1 MEWYNKGKNEVLKE
15 LDTNLS
21 VGLSEKEVK
30 RRIEKYGKNEFE
42 EQAKKSIL
50 NKFAAQFA
58 DFLIIILLIA
68 AGVSAFVGEREDAV
82 IILAIVVLN
91 AALGI
96 YQEGKA
102 EKSVEAL
109 QRLSAPNAKVIREGN
124 LTVVPA
130 ADIVPGDV
138 VVLEAGD
145 IIPADIR
152 LFESSNLKVEEA
164 SLTGESVPVE
174 KDAKAKI
181 VGTVGIGDRHNM
193 GFSSTIVTYGRGK
206 GVVTSTGH
214 NTEIGNIAVKI
225 QTYEEEETP
234 LQIKL
239 NQLGKVLGTLTIVI
253 CIIVF
258 IVGMLQGRQPLNM
271 LLTSISLAVAAIP
284 EGLPAIVT
292 IVLAIGMN
300 RMAEKNAIVKKLLA
314 VETLGATSVI
324 CSDKTGTLT
333 QNEMTVVKAYVDDRI
348 LDVEGIGYEPK
359 GDVKLNARSIG
370 ISSLPN
376 LRNLISVGVLANDA
390 KLDNSS
396 GFYKVMG
403 DPTEGAIVAFAGKLG
418 QTSEQLNMI
427 YPRIAELPFDSGR
440 KMMTTFHSN
449 YIEGK
454 IVSFTKGAPDIV
466 INKCSKIA
474 LNGRIVD
481 FNKELKDKVRSVN
494 TKFARSALRVLSA
507 AYKVWDRL
515 PEHPT
520 FEQVENDMI
529 FVGLVGM
536 IDPPR
541 PEVKDSIKHCRQ
553 AGIETVMITGDYKET
568 AYAIAKELGMAN
580 NEGQAIM
587 GEELD
592 KYSDEEL
599 REVVKKTKVYA
610 RVSPEHKVKIVT
622 ALKEN
627 GHITSM
633 TGDGVND
640 ALALKK
646 ADIGVAMGITGT
658 DVAKNTA
665 EVILTDD
672 NFATIVNAVEE
683 GRIIFSNIK
692 KFVFFLL
699 SCNIGEILLVF
710 ISILLGWNVPL
721 LPIQLLWLNLV
732 TDSLPAMAL
741 GVENAEPGIMKQ
753 PPRSTKEGILDGE
766 MLGGIVFQ
774 AIAISFASLFAYYW
788 AMRMYG
794 TGSGLIHVRSV
805 VFTTLILSE
814 LLRAFSSRSQNYTLF
829 KIGLFTNIRMIQA
842 VFVSFMLTFVVL
854 YIPQLNEIF
863 DVVPLTLR
871 DWQIVTAFSFI
882 PLLVGELYKDLF
894 KNEMPL
900 SNSERK
906 RRISTL

>member
-15 LDTNLS
+15 LNTNLGA
-21 VGLSEKEVK
+21 GLSEKEAEK
-30 RRIEKYGKNEFE
+30 RIELYGRNELE
-42 EQAKKSIL
+42 EEVKKSFL
-50 NKFAAQFA
+50 AKFIAQFA
-58 DFLIIILLIA
+58 DFLIIILLLA
-68 AGVSAFVGEREDAV
+68 AGVSAFVGEKEDAI
-82 IILAIVVLN
+82 IILAIVVIN

-109 QRLSAPNAKVIREGN
+109 QKLSAPNARVVRDGSLIVI
-124 LTVVPA
+124 PA
-130 ADIVPGDV
+130 AEIVPGDV
-138 VVLEAGD
+138 TVLEAGD
-145 IIPADIR
+145 IVPADLR
-152 LFESSNLKVEEA
+152 LFESSNLKIEEA

-181 VGTVGIGDRHNM
+181 VGSVGIGDRHNM
-193 GFSSTIVTYGRGK
+193 GFSSTIVTYGRGR
-206 GVVTSTGH
+206 GVVTTTGH

-225 QTYEEEETP
+225 QTFVEEDTP

-239 NQLGKVLGTLTIVI
+239 NQLGKVLGTLTIAI
-253 CIIVF
+253 CVIVF
-258 IVGMLQGRQPLNM
+258 MVGMLQGRQPLNM

-300 RMAEKNAIVKKLLA
+300 RMAGKNAIVKKLLA

-333 QNEMTVVKAYVDDRI
+333 QNEMTVVKAYVDDKI

-359 GDVKLNARSIG
+359 GDIKLNGRNVS
-370 ISSLPN
+370 ISSLPD
-376 LRNLISVGVLANDA
+376 LRNLVSIGILSNDA
-390 KLDNSS
+390 QLDNSS
-396 GFYKVMG
+396 GTYKIIG

-418 QTSEQLNMI
+418 QTSDQLNMI

-454 IVSFTKGAPDIV
+454 VVSFTKGAPDIV

-481 FNKELKDKVRSVN
+481 FNKELKEKVLSVN

-515 PEHPT
+515 PEHPD
-520 FEQVENDMI
+520 FEQVENGMI

-541 PEVKDSIKHCRQ
+541 PEVKESIAHCRQ
-553 AGIETVMITGDYKET
+553 AGIETVLITGDYKET
-568 AYAIAKELGMAN
+568 AYAIAKELGMVEH
-580 NEGQAIM
+580 EGQAIM
-587 GEELD
+587 GKDLD
-592 KYSDEEL
+592 EYSDEKL

-610 RVSPEHKVKIVT
+610 RVSPDHKVRIVT

-829 KIGLFTNIRMIQA
+829 KIGFFTNIRMIQA

>member
-1 MEWYNKGKNEVLKE
+1 MEWYNKGKKEVLKE
-15 LDTNLS
+15 LRTNSS
-21 VGLSEKEVK
+21 VGLSEKEAKARV
-30 RRIEKYGKNEFE
+30 ELYGRNELE
-42 EQAKKSIL
+42 AHTKKSL
-50 NKFAAQFA
+50 LSKFIAQFA
-58 DFLIIILLIA
+58 DFLIVILLLA
-68 AGVSAFVGEREDAV
+68 AGVSAFVGERDDAI
-82 IILAIVVLN
+82 IILAIVVIN

-109 QRLSAPNAKVIREGN
+109 KKLSAPNAKVIREGK
-124 LTVVPA
+124 LLILPA
-130 ADIVPGDV
+130 AEIVPGDI

-145 IIPADIR
+145 IIPADLR
-152 LFESSNLKVEEA
+152 LLESSNLKIEEA

-174 KDAKAKI
+174 KDARSKI
-181 VGTVGIGDRHNM
+181 VGSVGIGDRHNM
-193 GFSSTIVTYGRGK
+193 GFSSTIVTYGRGV
-206 GVVTSTGH
+206 GVVTATGH
-214 NTEIGNIAVKI
+214 DTEIGNIAVKI
-225 QTYEEEETP
+225 QSYEDEETP

-239 NQLGKVLGTLTIVI
+239 NQLGKVIGILTIVI

-258 IVGMLQGRQPLNM
+258 IVGMLQGRQMLKM

-292 IVLAIGMN
+292 IVLSIGMN
-300 RMAEKNAIVKKLLA
+300 RMAGKNAIVKKLLA
-314 VETLGATSVI
+314 VETLGATSII

-333 QNEMTVVKAYVDDRI
+333 QNEMTVVKAYVDDKV
-348 LDVEGIGYEPK
+348 LDVEGIGYEPI
-359 GDVKLNARSIG
+359 GGVKLKGREID

-376 LRNLISVGVLANDA
+376 LRNLISIGTLSNDA
-390 KLDNSS
+390 RLDNST
-396 GFYKVMG
+396 GTYKILG
-403 DPTEGAIVAFAGKLG
+403 DPTEGAIITFAGKLG
-418 QTSEQLNMI
+418 QTAEQLNMV
-427 YPRIAELPFDSGR
+427 YPRIGELPFDSTR

-449 YIEGK
+449 YIDGK
-454 IVSFTKGAPDIV
+454 VVSFTKGAPDIL
-466 INKCSKIA
+466 INKCTKIA
-474 LNGRIVD
+474 LNGKVID
-481 FNKELKDKVRSVN
+481 FTKELKEKVLAVN
-494 TKFARSALRVLSA
+494 IEFARSALRVLST

-515 PEHPT
+515 PDHST
-520 FEQVENDMI
+520 FEQAENDMI

-541 PEVKDSIKHCRQ
+541 PEVKESIRLCRE

-568 AYAIAKELGMAN
+568 AYAIAKELGMV
-580 NEGQAIM
+580 ESESQAIM
-587 GEELD
+587 GEDLD
-592 KYSDEEL
+592 KLSDKEL
-599 REVVKKTKVYA
+599 REVVKDTKVYA

-665 EVILTDD
+665 EVILADD
-672 NFATIVNAVEE
+672 NFATIVSAVEE

-710 ISILLGWNVPL
+710 VSILLGWEVPL

-732 TDSLPAMAL
+732 TDSFPALAL
-741 GVENAEPGIMKQ
+741 GVEDAEPGIMKQ
-753 PPRSTKEGILDGE
+753 PPRDTKEGILDRE
-766 MLGGIVFQ
+766 MLGGIMFQ
-774 AIAISFASLFAYYW
+774 AIAISFASLLAYYW

-794 TGSGLIHVRSV
+794 TGSGLIHARTV
-805 VFTTLILSE
+805 VFTTIILSE
-814 LLRAFSSRSQNYTLF
+814 LLRAFSSRSQTYTLF
-829 KIGLFTNIRMIQA
+829 KIGFFTNIRMVQA
-842 VFVSFMLTFVVL
+842 VFASFALTVIVL
-854 YIPQLNEIF
+854 YIPVLNEIF

-871 DWQIVTAFSFI
+871 DWQIVIAFSFI

-894 KNEMPL
+894 KNKAQYVKKE
-900 SNSERK
+900 S
-906 RRISTL
+906 IS

>member
-1 MEWYNKGKNEVLKE
+1 MEWYNKGKNEILKE
-15 LDTNLS
+15 LNTDLS
-21 VGLSEKEVK
+21 TGLSEKEAE
-30 RRIEKYGKNEFE
+30 RRIEEYGKNELE
-42 EQAKKSIL
+42 VQAKKSL
-50 NKFAAQFA
+50 LSKFITQFA
-58 DFLIIILLIA
+58 DFLIIILLLA
-68 AGVSAFVGEREDAV
+68 AGVSAFVGEREDAI
-82 IILAIVVLN
+82 IILAIVVIN
-91 AALGI
+91 AVLGI

-109 QRLSAPNAKVIREGN
+109 QKLSAPNAKVIREGN
-124 LTVVPA
+124 LFIIPA

-145 IIPADIR
+145 IIPADLR
-152 LFESSNLKVEEA
+152 LFESSNLKIEEA

-181 VGTVGIGDRHNM
+181 VGAVGIGDRHNM

-206 GVVTSTGH
+206 GVVTATGH

-225 QTYEEEETP
+225 QSYGEEDTP
-234 LQIKL
+234 LQVKL
-239 NQLGKVLGTLTIVI
+239 NQLGKVLGTLTIAI
-253 CIIVF
+253 CIVVF
-258 IVGMLQGRQPLNM
+258 IVGMLQNRQPLNM

-292 IVLAIGMN
+292 IVLSIGMN
-300 RMAEKNAIVKKLLA
+300 RMAGKNAIVKKLLA

-333 QNEMTVVKAYVDDRI
+333 QNEMTVVKAYVDDKI
-348 LDVEGIGYEPK
+348 LDVEGIGYSPK
-359 GDVKLNARSIG
+359 GDVRLNGRIIG
-370 ISSLPN
+370 INSLPN
-376 LRNLISVGVLANDA
+376 LRNLISIGTLSNDA

-396 GFYKVMG
+396 GAYKIIG
-403 DPTEGAIVAFAGKLG
+403 DPTEGAIVALAGKLG

-454 IVSFTKGAPDIV
+454 VVSFTKGAPDIV

-474 LNGRIVD
+474 QNGKIVD
-481 FNKELKDKVRSVN
+481 FNNELKDKVLSVN
-494 TKFARSALRVLSA
+494 TKFARSALRVLST

-520 FEQVENDMI
+520 FEQAENNMI

-541 PEVKDSIKHCRQ
+541 PEVKESINLCRE
-553 AGIETVMITGDYKET
+553 AGIEAVMITGDYKET
-568 AYAIAKELGMAN
+568 AYAVAKELGMVAH
-580 NEGQAIM
+580 EGQAIM
-587 GEELD
+587 GKELD
-592 KYSDEEL
+592 KYSDERL

-610 RVSPEHKVKIVT
+610 RVSPEHKVRIVT

-710 ISILLGWNVPL
+710 VSILFGWEVPL

-732 TDSLPAMAL
+732 TDRFPAMAL

-753 PPRSTKEGILDGE
+753 PPRNTKEAILDKE
-766 MLGGIVFQ
+766 MLGGIMFQ
-774 AIAISFASLFAYYW
+774 AIAISFASLLSYYW
-788 AMRMYG
+788 ALRMYG
-794 TGSGLIHVRSV
+794 TGSGLIHARSV
-805 VFTTLILSE
+805 VFTTLILAE
-814 LLRAFSSRSQNYTLF
+814 LLRAFSSRSQVYTLF
-829 KIGLFTNIRMIQA
+829 KIGLFSNVRMVQA
-842 VFVSFMLTFVVL
+842 VLASFLLTVAVL
-854 YIPQLNEIF
+854 YIPALNEVF
-863 DVVPLTLR
+863 DVVPLTLH

-882 PLLVGELYKDLF
+882 PLLVGELYKDLCDQREQI
-894 KNEMPL
+894 NW
-900 SNSERK
+900 
-906 RRISTL
+906 